1 MAIPLGY
8 RQTHYWYDVVWATVL
23 WFNQSEDCRMKKIRC
38 AIYTRKSSEDGLE
51 QEFNSLDAQREACAS
66 YVASQKHE
74 GWALLP
80 DAYDDGGL
88 SGGSLE
94 RPALKRLMADMR
106 NGLIDQIIVYK
117 IDRLTR
123 SLADFSKIVDVLDAA
138 GASFVSVTQSFNT
151 ATSMGRLT
159 LNMLLSFAQFERE
172 VTAERIRDKIAASK
186 RKGLWMGGLVPIGY
200 DADGRTLSI
209 NENEAIT
216 IRTLYDLY
224 ETHKSVRV
232 VKEQAGTLGLVTKVR
247 HSGDGSI
254 KGGGSFTRGH
264 IYHILTNPLYA
275 GRIRH
280 RKLIHDGQHPALIDP
295 DRWDQIQI
303 MLQDGASKDRRARS
317 KTASSTLCGK
327 LFDETGDRL
336 TPSHT
341 KTKAGKRLRYYIS
354 HRLIA
359 KAGEQ
364 HLDGWR
370 LPAPDLEASVAA
382 LIRKTFSATSIVV
395 QLKPCAST
403 HDIGNAQSK
412 LTEWLASTSQKQ
424 ILQLASTVTIKPG
437 ELKVQLDRTQIAEIF
452 DIAAKTLNEDALHIS
467 CLFQTRKRGVETKLI
482 LADLPSGQDDKLI
495 RNIAKAHSWF
505 KQIKLGKTFEQIAKT
520 EQTSKRR
527 VQQMIDLAFLAPDI
541 IRDVLEGN
549 QPTGLTSD
557 WCKQHNLPAD
567 WNDQRSLLKTL

>member
-1 MAIPLGY
+1 MVWSALLWIDQRQEY
-8 RQTHYWYDVVWATVL
+8 R
-23 WFNQSEDCRMKKIRC
+23 RMKKIRC

-66 YVASQKHE
+66 YVASQKHD
-74 GWALLP
+74 GWVLLP
-80 DAYDDGGL
+80 TAYDDGGL

-94 RPALKRLMADMR
+94 RAALQRLMQDMR
-106 NGLIDQIIVYK
+106 DDHVDQIIVYK

-186 RKGLWMGGLVPIGY
+186 RKGLWMGGVVPIGY

-209 NENEAIT
+209 NEAEATT
-216 IRTLYDLY
+216 IRTLYNLY
-224 ETHKSVRV
+224 EIHQTVRA
-232 VKEQAGTLGLVTKVR
+232 VKEQADKLQLQTKQR
-247 HSGDGSI
+247 HSRDGTIS
-254 KGGGSFTRGH
+254 GGGTFARGH
-264 IYHILTNPLYA
+264 IHQILTNPLYA

-280 RKLIHDGQHPALIDP
+280 RKLVYEGQHPALIDP
-295 DRWDQIQI
+295 ERWGQIQQ
-303 MLQDGASKDRRARS
+303 MLQDGATRDRRSRS
-317 KTASSTLCGK
+317 TLQASLLCGK

-341 KTKAGKRLRYYIS
+341 KTRSGKRLRYYVS

-359 KAGEQ
+359 KSGEE

-370 LPAPDLEASVAA
+370 LPAPELEERVEARIRQILINPSVAMTLMPNASVNVIGLTQTKMSDWLGQAA
-382 LIRKTFSATSIVV
+382 QKHVLHLARMIRIEPGQLSIR
-395 QLKPCAST
+395 
-403 HDIGNAQSK
+403 
-412 LTEWLASTSQKQ
+412 
-424 ILQLASTVTIKPG
+424 
-437 ELKVQLDRTQIAEIF
+437 LDETRMA
-452 DIAAKTLNEDALHIS
+452 DLLNVDADTLNEEALHIS
-467 CLFQTRKRGVETKLI
+467 AMFQVRKRGVETKLI
-482 LADLPSGQDDKLI
+482 LADLPAGQDDKLI

-505 KQIKLGKTFEQIAKT
+505 EQMKSGQTFNQIAQA

-527 VQQMIDLAFLAPDI
+527 VQQMIDLAFLAPDLV
-541 IRDVLEGN
+541 RDVLEGN
-549 QPTGLTSD
+549 QPTGFTSD
-557 WCKQHNLPAD
+557 WCKQHSLPIN
-567 WNDQRSLLKTL
+567 WSDQRSLLKTL

>member
-1 MAIPLGY
+1 
-8 RQTHYWYDVVWATVL
+8 
-23 WFNQSEDCRMKKIRC
+23 MKKIRC

-74 GWALLP
+74 GWVLLP
-80 DAYDDGGL
+80 TAYDDGGL

-94 RPALKRLMADMR
+94 RPALQRLMQDMR
-106 NGLIDQIIVYK
+106 NGLVDQIIVYK

-209 NENEAIT
+209 NEAEAAT
-216 IRTLYDLY
+216 VRTLYDLY
-224 ETHKSVRV
+224 EHHQTVRA
-232 VKEQAGTLGLVTKVR
+232 VKENADCMQLQTKVR
-247 HSGDGSI
+247 TAVDGTVR
-254 KGGGSFTRGH
+254 GGGSFARGH
-264 IYHILTNPLYA
+264 IHHILTNPLYA

-280 RKLIHDGQHPALIDP
+280 RKLVHDGQHPALIDP
-295 DRWDQIQI
+295 DRWDRIQEL
-303 MLQDGASKDRRARS
+303 LQDGAAKDRRARC
-317 KTASSTLCGK
+317 KIQSSLLCGK

-341 KTKAGKRLRYYIS
+341 KTRSGKRMRYYVS

-359 KAGEQ
+359 KSGEQ

-370 LPAPDLEASVAA
+370 LPAPELEAQVAA
-382 LIRKTFSATSIVV
+382 LIRKTLTDASAATRLMIG
-395 QLKPCAST
+395 ASSD
-403 HDIGNAQSK
+403 DIGNAQTT
-412 LTEWLASTSQKQ
+412 LTNWLATATQAD
-424 ILQLASTVTIKPG
+424 LVCLAKKITIKPG
-437 ELKVQLDRTQIAEIF
+437 QLAVQIDQRRVANILDTSAE
-452 DIAAKTLNEDALHIS
+452 TLNEDALSIGS
-467 CLFQTRKRGVETKLI
+467 VFQIRKRGVETKLI
-482 LADLPSGQDDKLI
+482 FADMPIGQDDALI

-505 KQIKLGKTFEQIAKT
+505 EQMKAGKSFAQIADAEK
-520 EQTSKRR
+520 TSKRR
-527 VQQMIDLAFLAPDI
+527 VQQMIDLAFLAPNI
-541 IRDVLEGN
+541 VRDVLEGK
-549 QPTGLTSD
+549 QPIGFTSD
-557 WCKQHNLPAD
+557 WCLRHTLPSD
-567 WNDQRSLLKTL
+567 FEEQRQLLKSLK